1 MKLKYWTGF
10 SKRTNSTKIPTA
22 TGTEVDIVL
31 KEDTSIDSPS
41 IILQGNAINIDYCY
55 INDFGKYYFVGA
67 PIFLTNGLTQYD
79 LEEDTLATH
88 KTDVGSTVAHIA
100 RSSTGY
106 DTMMIDPLLPIK
118 STKTIKKVVYDPSI
132 FSSTGCFVLSITNV
146 KASANGFAAS
156 YICSYNILE
165 NVANVLMNMDISQMV
180 IKSIYRPFDCV
191 ISCTWLPIK
200 ISTATANC
208 SSEEILFGDYNS
220 HISGYRLTTP
230 TISNIGTLSISPTY
244 NDFRMVSPYTSYSL
258 LLPFYGLVDLN
269 ASDIR
274 NMLALGSVSVGWN
287 LDIASG
293 DMTVGV
299 FTGSS
304 IIGQTFN
311 YNIGVNCPI
320 AQTSNNM
327 TGTIAS
333 IGGTVGG
340 LIGTGISIAT
350 GNVPG
355 AVLSGA
361 GVLGSATS
369 AAMSYNTRSTSIK
382 GGINGRSVAALGGE
396 FVLSEYAME
405 TADPT
410 DASYIAR
417 WGRPVGVTHAISNH
431 SGYVQCEGASVD
443 IAGDSW
449 EREQIN
455 DFLNNGF
462 YYE

>member
-1 MKLKYWTGF
+1 MTATFYTF
-10 SKRTNSTKIPTA
+10 SKRRNSTAVPSI
-22 TGTEVDIVL
+22 TGTDKTIYL
-31 KEDTSIDSPS
+31 KEDTSITSPS
-41 IILQGNAINIDYCY
+41 IVLEGNDVTYDYVY
-55 INDFGKYYFVGA
+55 ISAFSRYYFVND
-67 PIFLTNGLTQYD
+67 ITILTNGTTQYD
-79 LEEDTLATH
+79 LVEDVLASN
-88 KTDVGSTVAHIA
+88 KSAIGSTVAHIA

-106 DTMMIDPLLPIK
+106 NTMMIDPLLPIK

-208 SSEEILFGDYNS
+208 TSEEILFGDYNS

-293 DMTVGV
+293 DMTVGI
-299 FTGSS
+299 FTGAS

-405 TADPT
+405 TADPN
-410 DASYIAR
+410 DSSYIAR
-417 WGRPVGVTHAISNH
+417 WGRPVGVTHAMF
-431 SGYVQCEGASVD
+431 SVKVHQLQWQV
-443 IAGDSW
+443 IILSVKK
-449 EREQIN
+449 
-455 DFLNNGF
+455 
-462 YYE
+462 